1 MTDPFDGETK
11 RPAAAVVSGAF
22 KKRAV
27 CEQISRDKTMP
38 GSFGRKAQQ
47 LPQKVNRH
55 DHFVFLLDQ
64 VTVAAMKIHLNQRQ
78 LGRNKTENSGIL
90 FLKFGWIC
98 SKMKVLLHGG
108 SLLSNVGWHFHSTGD
123 PPARAIFML
132 DQVYLAPRVYHYIP
146 QCLEQHA
153 DDGLKLNRHRYQS

>member
-1 MTDPFDGETK
+1 MVLATFRQLMTDPFDGETK

-64 VTVAAMKIHLNQRQ
+64 VTVAAMKIHLN
-78 LGRNKTENSGIL
+78 
-90 FLKFGWIC
+90 
-98 SKMKVLLHGG
+98 
-108 SLLSNVGWHFHSTGD
+108 
-123 PPARAIFML
+123 
-132 DQVYLAPRVYHYIP
+132 
-146 QCLEQHA
+146 
-153 DDGLKLNRHRYQS
+153 

>member
-1 MTDPFDGETK
+1 MTNPFDREAK
-11 RPAAAVVSGAF
+11 RSAAAVVSGAF

-27 CEQISRDKTMP
+27 CEQISRDKAMP

-47 LPQKVNRH
+47 NRH

-78 LGRNKTENSGIL
+78 LGRNKTENGGIL
-90 FLKFGWIC
+90 FLKFGSIC

-108 SLLSNVGWHFHSTGD
+108 SLLSN
-123 PPARAIFML
+123 
-132 DQVYLAPRVYHYIP
+132 
-146 QCLEQHA
+146 
-153 DDGLKLNRHRYQS
+153 DG